1 MEDFL
6 LMIIMFISMGAL
18 GFFLMEYCT
27 LGFDKR
33 CTKEIKATL
42 VDYKTRNSG
51 AQYGG
56 HIYYVPIF
64 EFEYESKQYKSIS
77 KDEFYEESFPNKKI
91 DPDSIKELI
100 GSPFV
105 IYINPKDPK
114 MVIQRKLSSRDIK
127 RKKKIEF
134 ISGLVF
140 ILIFIYLFAIII
152 RYLYF

>member
-1 MEDFL
+1 MEECL
-6 LMIIMFISMGAL
+6 LMLITMGAL
-18 GFFLMEYCT
+18 FFFILEFAT
-27 LGFDKR
+27 LGFDKL

-42 VDYKTRNSG
+42 VDYETRSTCG
-51 AQYGG
+51 KYGG
-56 HIYYVPIF
+56 NHYYVPIF
-64 EFEYESKQYKSIS
+64 EFEYESKQYRSIS

-114 MVIQRKLSSRDIK
+114 MVIQRKLSSKDIK
-127 RKKKIEF
+127 RKRKIEF
-134 ISGLVF
+134 ISVLV
-140 ILIFIYLFAIII
+140 LALNFIYYFATII